1 MTVAEQDTPV
11 TEPDEVATP
20 VEESRPKPRS
30 NMVVDLTDGRAFI
43 RLPNQF
49 QHADVRLKALAAKAR
64 RMRQLRD
71 PEADAY
77 VILEAEM
84 DDLVRAGDTEP
95 LIDEIV
101 RKDWWKDHMDGAA
114 DVKEREEF
122 AHIEEDQQRHVE
134 MLALADDKRDAE
146 EFAELERHL
155 LAYNT
160 AVEQARDERQ
170 KPRRNALADQ
180 DITDLVSIVREDRIS
195 AEGNAVF
202 NLNFTKY
209 EVFTCTHCVDD
220 NGKPTKRY
228 FDHIEQAEEA
238 DPDDLRALTEGFQEL
253 EATFSGGLM
262 GNS

>member
-1 MTVAEQDTPV
+1 MTVAEQEAPV
-11 TEPDEVATP
+11 TEPEEVATP

-30 NMVVDLTDGRAFI
+30 STIVDLTDGRAFI

-84 DDLVRAGDTEP
+84 DDLVRGGDTAP

-101 RKDWWKDHMDGAA
+101 RKDWWKDHMDAVA

-122 AHIEEDQQRHVE
+122 AHIEEDQERHVE
-134 MLALADDKRDAE
+134 MLALPEDKRDGE

-155 LAYNT
+155 LAYNK
-160 AVEQARDERQ
+160 AVEEGREARQ
-170 KPRRNALADQ
+170 KPRRDALADQ

-202 NLNFTKY
+202 NLNFTKF
-209 EVFTCTHCVDD
+209 EVFTCTHCVTDD
-220 NGKPTKRY
+220 GKPTKRY
-228 FDHIEQAEEA
+228 FDTIEEAESA

-253 EATFSGGLM
+253 EASFNSGLM
-262 GNS
+262 GNP